1 MGGKKDDGDAQVDP
15 DVARLK
21 AFPFHAKSLEE
32 CFAELGCEGEAT
44 TKGLNPEERSK
55 RLEKFGPNK
64 LTEKK
69 KVTLCERIWHQIANV
84 LVFILIVIA
93 IVSLVSIAVAPSK
106 QYEIASGIQFGL
118 IVFVIT

>member
-1 MGGKKDDGDAQVDP
+1 MGKDDGPAVDA
-15 DVARLK
+15 DVAKLK
-21 AFPFHAKSLEE
+21 AFPFHAKTIEE
-32 CFAELGCEGEAT
+32 CFAALGESADLGR
-44 TKGLNPEERSK
+44 KGLSAEQRQQ
-55 RLEKFGPNK
+55 RLDKYGPNK

-84 LVFILIVIA
+84 LVFILIIIA
-93 IVSLVSIAVAPSK
+93 VVSLASIALAPSQ